1 MWFYLLPLGMSIWF
15 KPYLLEEIQFL
26 CRNTLMEHLKIE
38 VCELGENFIKG
49 KMPVEHF
56 TVQPARLLHG
66 GASAALAESL
76 GSIAAFM
83 TVNPETHACLGV
95 NLDITHIKAIPEG
108 KGPVIGVARSVK
120 LGNTLQVWN
129 ISIETGSGQIVAE
142 SRLTL
147 FVRTLKSA

>member
-1 MWFYLLPLGMSIWF
+1 
-15 KPYLLEEIQFL
+15 
-26 CRNTLMEHLKIE
+26 MEVVE
-38 VCELGENFIKG
+38 VGVNWLKG

-76 GSIAAFM
+76 GSIAAYM
-83 TVNPETHACLGV
+83 TVNPATHACLGV

-108 KGPVIGVARSVK
+108 RGPVVGTARPVK

-129 ISIETGSGQIVAE
+129 ITMETVSGQTVAE

>member
-1 MWFYLLPLGMSIWF
+1 MHIWY
-15 KPYLLEEIQFL
+15 KLYSLDEINAL
-26 CRNTLMEHLKIE
+26 CGNTLMEHLNIE
-38 VCELGENFIKG
+38 VTEVADNFIRG
-49 KMPVEHF
+49 QMPVEHY

-83 TVNPETHACLGV
+83 TINPETHTCLGV

-108 KGPVIGVARSVK
+108 RGPVLGTARPAK

-129 ISIETGSGQIVAE
+129 ITLESLSGQTVAE

-147 FVRTLKSA
+147 FVRALKKV

>member
-1 MWFYLLPLGMSIWF
+1 MLPLGMHIWF
-15 KPYLLEEIQFL
+15 KSYTLEDINGL
-26 CRNTLMEHLKIE
+26 CKNTLMEHLKMEITE
-38 VCELGENFIKG
+38 VGENFIRG
-49 KMPVEHF
+49 QMPVEYF

-76 GSIAAFM
+76 GSIAAYM

-108 KGPVIGVARSVK
+108 RGPVIGIARPAK

-129 ISIETGSGQIVAE
+129 ITMETGSGQTVAE

-147 FVRTLKSA
+147 FVRALK

>member
-1 MWFYLLPLGMSIWF
+1 MSIWF
-15 KPYLLEEIQFL
+15 TIYSLNDINAL
-26 CRNTLMEHLKIE
+26 CKNTLMDHLQMEVIE
-38 VCELGENFIKG
+38 VGDNFIKG

-66 GASAALAESL
+66 GATAALAESL
-76 GSIAAFM
+76 GSIAAYM
-83 TVNPETHACLGV
+83 TVNPQTHACLGV

-108 KGPVIGVARSVK
+108 RGPVFGTARPAK

-129 ISIETGSGQIVAE
+129 ITMETSSGQIVAE

-147 FVRTLKSA
+147 FVRALKSA

>member
-1 MWFYLLPLGMSIWF
+1 MQIWF
-15 KPYLLEEIQFL
+15 KTPSLEDINSL
-26 CRNTLMEHLKIE
+26 CKNTLMEHLKIE
-38 VCELGENFIKG
+38 VIEVGEDYLRG
-49 KMPVEHF
+49 QMPVEHY

-76 GSIAAFM
+76 GSIAAYL

-95 NLDITHIKAIPEG
+95 NLDITHIKAIPER
-108 KGPVIGVARSVK
+108 KGPVIGIARPAK

-129 ISIETGSGQIVAE
+129 ITMETESGQTVAE

-147 FVRTLKSA
+147 YVRALKKA